1 MSNRKFFGDDISVS
15 IGLIFRLFY
24 GATEQKLGELTG
36 YRGASLKVLSQ
47 YGLSVGDIILV
58 KAKDTEFRGSLLPR
72 YEHADDKHIVLKLD
86 NGYNVGIEAS
96 NIESIKKLAEGQKPS
111 FIPPPLPKLDPSLP
125 RVSILGTGGTIASRI
140 DYKTGAV
147 HPAFSAEELYAVI
160 PELAKCAQI
169 ETEAIFNIYSENM
182 TPSHWTKLA
191 EACQKA
197 QSKDG
202 IVIGHGTDTM
212 AYTSAALSF
221 ALQGI
226 GIPVVLVGSQRST
239 DRPSSDAALNMI
251 SAVTFAARAQ
261 VSGVYVAMHATTDD
275 ANIAIHLGTKV
286 RKNHTSRRD
295 AFESVNAS
303 PIAYVADEKITI
315 KVHDLPKR
323 KPSSSFEAKSRF
335 EEKVALVK
343 FYPGFDLIIIENLVQ
358 RGFRGIVLEG
368 TGLGHLHTS
377 CNDAIKRAVK
387 DGVLVGMTSQCIWGR
402 VRMTVYS
409 TGRELQNLG
418 VMPLE
423 DMLPETAL
431 VKMMWVLGNFP
442 NPEEQKIMMQK
453 SIANEINM
461 RSPIRGDFSVY

>member
-1 MSNRKFFGDDISVS
+1 M
-15 IGLIFRLFY
+15 
-24 GATEQKLGELTG
+24 GELTG
-36 YRGASLKVLSQ
+36 YRGASLKTLSQ

-58 KAKDTEFRGSLLPR
+58 KAKGAEFKGSLLPR

-86 NGYNVGIEAS
+86 NGYNVGIEVS
-96 NIESIKKLAEGQKPS
+96 NVESIKKLAEGQKPS
-111 FIPPPLPKLDPSLP
+111 FISPPLPKLDPSLP

-160 PELAKCAQI
+160 PELARCAQI
-169 ETEAIFNIYSENM
+169 ETEAVSNIYSENM
-182 TPSHWTKLA
+182 TPSHWTKIA
-191 EACQKA
+191 EACAKKA

-212 AYTSAALSF
+212 AYASAALSF
-221 ALQGI
+221 ALHGI

-251 SAVTFAARAQ
+251 SAATFAARAP
-261 VSGVYVAMHATTDD
+261 VSGVYVAMHAATDD
-275 ANIAIHLGTKV
+275 ASIAIHLGTKV

-303 PIAYVADEKITI
+303 SVAYVEDEKIVI

-323 KPSSSFEAKSRF
+323 KPSSNFEAKSKF
-335 EEKVALVK
+335 EEKVALIK
-343 FYPGFDLIIIENLVQ
+343 FYPGFDPIIIENLVQ

-368 TGLGHLHTS
+368 TGLGHVHTI
-377 CNDAIKRAVK
+377 CNNAIKRAVK
-387 DGVLVGMTSQCIWGR
+387 DGLLVAMTSQCIWGR
-402 VRMTVYS
+402 VRLTVYS
-409 TGRELQNLG
+409 TGRALLNLG
-418 VMPLE
+418 VIPLE
-423 DMLPETAL
+423 DILSETAL

-442 NPEEQKIMMQK
+442 NTEEQKVILQK
-453 SIANEINM
+453 NIANEISM
-461 RSPIRGDFSVY
+461 HSPIRGYDSVY